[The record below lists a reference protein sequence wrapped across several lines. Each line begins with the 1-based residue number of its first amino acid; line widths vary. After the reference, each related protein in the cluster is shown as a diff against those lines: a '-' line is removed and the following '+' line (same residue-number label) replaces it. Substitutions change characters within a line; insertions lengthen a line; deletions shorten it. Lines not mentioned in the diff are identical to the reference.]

1 MFPQVK
7 VLALTMYTN
16 EEYINQAL
24 QAGASGYVVKQA
36 APAELIS
43 AIQAVYRGDSFLS
56 PSVSKTVID
65 EYLKHTPGTPHT
77 DQYGKLTDR
86 EREVLQLLAEG
97 RSAHEIADQ
106 LQVSVK
112 TVGVHRTNIMDKLGI
127 HTVPDLVKYALRKGI
142 ISLD

>member
-1 MFPQVK
+1 MACTH
-7 VLALTMYTN
+7 LR
-16 EEYINQAL
+16 
-24 QAGASGYVVKQA
+24 ASSYR
-36 APAELIS
+36 APLRAEAICCIVERISAELIT

-65 EYLKHTPGTPHT
+65 EYLKHTPGTPHA
-77 DQYGKLTDR
+77 DQFDKLTDR

-127 HTVPDLVKYALRKGI
+127 HNVPDLVKYALRKGI

>member
-1 MFPQVK
+1 V
-7 VLALTMYTN
+7 N
-16 EEYINQAL
+16 
-24 QAGASGYVVKQA
+24 
-36 APAELIS
+36 
-43 AIQAVYRGDSFLS
+43 RGDSFLS
-56 PSVSKTVID
+56 PSVSKTVIA
-65 EYLKHTPGTPHT
+65 EYLKHTPGTPQA

-97 RSAHEIADQ
+97 RSAREIADQ

-127 HTVPDLVKYALRKGI
+127 HNVPDLVKYALRKGI